1 MTLNTGSYFRHPE
14 ESAYA
19 TIRRALVHNSGV
31 PLARFKKVANSMTPL
46 NIYSWLVDKQNMGT
60 SLFPFS
66 DEAPR
71 QCPICAKS
79 LFHTEYYS
87 LPWLTRCPI
96 HNIPF
101 EEKCPDCGKYWPNIK
116 SLPRNPCPTCGIP
129 SIDDMDEDSIS
140 ERDRIRRFSFADLR
154 SIAEH
159 QQQDG
164 AYRLVFYDNRV
175 IPREYTC
182 PSWSLSNIADAITP
196 AWDLM
201 SSPGKP
207 PAPYI
212 DYIPIKSKTGPV
224 VQIDSKGVPFGYWVI
239 AGMSGFPGGTIE
251 PKRSHVTEDCKTLLK
266 IIDWI
271 FTNTDHEECRIGNYR
286 GHSWDDG
293 ICPICGALSLVVNS
307 LSDDRFSI
315 GVDLNN
321 YPLLDRYYFPEM
333 NYSPP
338 LISHNDSL
346 YKFGYR
352 MARYY
357 RSMAIEQVF
366 CDLLRYLTLIR
377 DADYKLVLKNY
388 RPNHVKSLPNVPPVT
403 TQKIK
408 ISIQNGRMSIY
419 TDFNSPLDQI
429 DLESMKPSNE
439 WCQSHNAY
447 SLRPFVM
454 VKGCSIIIEKN
465 AIPSIES
472 FADWYREQFDNSN
485 SLRNYYTSLQ
495 GMKDAQKW
503 RNIMEKKLRND
514 QVWPLLDLP
523 INSKERENLVLSG
536 LDASIITRMADLIR
550 VEDDKIVSVLHSD
563 KTSKSIPTKG
573 TGLSPAE
580 GEAIIRI
587 ANNLITALDVF
598 DGNKNEAVTWLS
610 TPRRIFNG
618 SSPLEMCKT
627 SHDAEQVR
635 ILLLRAKHGVFS

>member
-1 MTLNTGSYFRHPE
+1 M
-14 ESAYA
+14 
-19 TIRRALVHNSGV
+19 
-31 PLARFKKVANSMTPL
+31 
-46 NIYSWLVDKQNMGT
+46 
-60 SLFPFS
+60 
-66 DEAPR
+66 
-71 QCPICAKS
+71 
-79 LFHTEYYS
+79 
-87 LPWLTRCPI
+87 
-96 HNIPF
+96 
-101 EEKCPDCGKYWPNIK
+101 
-116 SLPRNPCPTCGIP
+116 
-129 SIDDMDEDSIS
+129 
-140 ERDRIRRFSFADLR
+140 
-154 SIAEH
+154 
-159 QQQDG
+159 
-164 AYRLVFYDNRV
+164 
-175 IPREYTC
+175 
-182 PSWSLSNIADAITP
+182 
-196 AWDLM
+196 
-201 SSPGKP
+201 
-207 PAPYI
+207 
-212 DYIPIKSKTGPV
+212 
-224 VQIDSKGVPFGYWVI
+224 
-239 AGMSGFPGGTIE
+239 
-251 PKRSHVTEDCKTLLK
+251 
-266 IIDWI
+266 
-271 FTNTDHEECRIGNYR
+271 
-286 GHSWDDG
+286 
-293 ICPICGALSLVVNS
+293 
-307 LSDDRFSI
+307 
-315 GVDLNN
+315 
-321 YPLLDRYYFPEM
+321 
-333 NYSPP
+333 
-338 LISHNDSL
+338 
-346 YKFGYR
+346 
-352 MARYY
+352 
-357 RSMAIEQVF
+357 
-366 CDLLRYLTLIR
+366 
-377 DADYKLVLKNY
+377 
-388 RPNHVKSLPNVPPVT
+388 T